1 MRLPRLSASQ
11 PRNDNFWGMT
21 RQENVLKLFGVEKMS
36 NIPHELQYTKTHEW
50 LRKDEDMITIGITD
64 HAQTMLGDL
73 VYVELPEIESNLNQG
88 QECAVVESVKAAAD
102 IYSPI
107 SGEVM
112 EVNMAVIE
120 NPQLINQD
128 PYGRGWLFRVKP
140 YEQPDIALL
149 TANDYSK
156 VVASEAH

>member
-1 MRLPRLSASQ
+1 MSKIP
-11 PRNDNFWGMT
+11 
-21 RQENVLKLFGVEKMS
+21 EKL
-36 NIPHELQYTKTHEW
+36 NYTKTHEW
-50 LRKDEDMITIGITD
+50 VKKEGDLLTIGITD

-73 VYVELPEIESNLNQG
+73 VYVELPQLEMNLSSG

-107 SGEVM
+107 PGEVV
-112 EVNMAVIE
+112 EVNEDVIE

-128 PYGRGWLFRVKP
+128 PYGKGWLLRVRPFETKAA
-140 YEQPDIALL
+140 DDANLL
-149 TANDYSK
+149 SAAEYQK